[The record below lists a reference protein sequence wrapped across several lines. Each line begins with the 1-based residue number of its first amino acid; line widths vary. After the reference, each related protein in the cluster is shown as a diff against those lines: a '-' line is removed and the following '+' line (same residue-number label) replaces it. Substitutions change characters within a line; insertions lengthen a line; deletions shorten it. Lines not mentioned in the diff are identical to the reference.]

1 VTAYPVT
8 AYPHFLA
15 LIAFALAA
23 CADPAAQQAAH
34 DREDARLQVLGDAV
48 FYWHCEHEPVVVAGA
63 CGRWRE
69 AYEHDYA
76 AFMARFGEAK

>member
-1 VTAYPVT
+1 VT

-15 LIAFALAA
+15 LSALTLAA

-48 FYWHCEHEPVVVAGA
+48 FYWRCEHDPIVVAGA
-63 CGRWRE
+63 CERWRV
-69 AYEHDYA
+69 AYERDYA
-76 AFMARFGEAK
+76 AFMTTFGEAK